1 MLEQDHRILRVDR
14 DADQESIRKSYIKLS
29 RRYHPEHFPEK
40 FRRIKCAYERLSLD
54 PSTLADI
61 TRELARAESTD
72 QITSLIIKQ
81 AGTEA
86 TEKKKKEELVMDP
99 MTLEPVLNVRTVR
112 QKISGL
118 LQDIEKKGIKY
129 KTAEETGRNEG
140 AG

>member
-1 MLEQDHRILRVDR
+1 MLEQDYRILRVDR

-72 QITSLIIKQ
+72 QITSLIIQQ
-81 AGTEA
+81 AGPETS
-86 TEKKKKEELVMDP
+86 EKKQKDEMVMDP

-112 QKISGL
+112 QTIYGL
-118 LQDIEKKGIKY
+118 LQDIEKKGVQY
-129 KTAEETGRNEG
+129 KPAEETGQDEK
-140 AG
+140 AD

>member
-86 TEKKKKEELVMDP
+86 TEKKKKEELLMDP

>member
-1 MLEQDHRILRVDR
+1 MLEQDHRIIRVDR